1 MIIDD
6 NDDAACLSRQVECV
20 LLSQVVDVHLAEAAW
35 LSIIF
40 IFDRRLSSSLLFIIF
55 IFDCSLSLLS
65 KSPLSGGLCPP
76 CKENLTI
83 SRWAAVSFIIL
94 IV

>member
-40 IFDRRLSSSLLFIIF
+40 IFDCPL
-55 IFDCSLSLLS
+55 SLSLIVHYLYCKNLLS
-65 KSPLSGGLCPP
+65 QVVCVHLAEETWQLAGGQQYLSL
-76 CKENLTI
+76 
-83 SRWAAVSFIIL
+83 S
-94 IV
+94 

>member
-40 IFDRRLSSSLLFIIF
+40 IFD
-55 IFDCSLSLLS
+55 CSLSLLS
-65 KSPLSGGLCPP
+65 KFPLSGGLFPP
-76 CKENLTI
+76 CRGNLTI